1 MLLQTTNVVVVILSC
16 AFIGSLP
23 TPVEAGGSS
32 SAGEFVDSGHLIWT
46 TIAQTSR
53 SKWTHQAPTPGN
65 THSFRAGRKKRRL
78 CCIFKKH

>member
-1 MLLQTTNVVVVILSC
+1 MLLQTTDVVVVILSC

-53 SKWTHQAPTPGN
+53 IKWTHQAPTPGN
-65 THSFRAGRKKRRL
+65 AFSFRAGRKKRRL
-78 CCIFKKH
+78 FCIFKKH